1 MRTILTPVAVGLG
14 CDRGTPLATVA
25 QALDAA
31 LAQAGLAR
39 AQVAVLASI
48 EAKRDEVALLELAAR
63 GGWPLRFFSAAE
75 LAAVP
80 VPHPSGTVLRYM
92 GTPSVSEAAA
102 LLAAGAGMAAL
113 LVEKHKLRGE
123 DGKNATVSIARMAT
137 TGAATAHERKRVFT
151 AGQACGSSLSW
162 FSLSVFTST

>member
-1 MRTILTPVAVGLG
+1 MNLVLMPVAIGLG
-14 CDRGTPLATVA
+14 CDRGTPLATVV

-39 AQVAVLASI
+39 EQVRVLASI
-48 EAKRDEVALLELAAR
+48 EAKRDEVAFIELAAQ

-80 VPHPSGTVLRYM
+80 VPNPSATVLRHM

-102 LLAAGAGMAAL
+102 LLAGQATAAQL
-113 LVEKHKLRGE
+113 LVEKFKHQGA
-123 DGKNATVSIARMAT
+123 DGRNATVSIAT
-137 TGAATAHERKRVFT
+137 Y
-151 AGQACGSSLSW
+151 SSPL
-162 FSLSVFTST
+162 V